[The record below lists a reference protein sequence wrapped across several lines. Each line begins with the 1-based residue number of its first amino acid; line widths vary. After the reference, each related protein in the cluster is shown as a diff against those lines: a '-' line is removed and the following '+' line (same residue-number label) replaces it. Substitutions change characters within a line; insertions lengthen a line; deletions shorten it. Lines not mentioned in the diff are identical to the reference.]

1 MSCLREP
8 GKARIR
14 VLLMFK
20 LGSEAP
26 PMMQWLLCTVTTAA
40 QNSWAG
46 QMRARPRPQGLWHR
60 PPCSARLCP
69 AHFWVQLSGAF
80 SVIQVKQRQ
89 APSLP
94 CKGLAAPS
102 HRSRPRAAKSSSSFL
117 FPTSGKAGLFTVIAI
132 NSPKGH
138 TSWQVQEASGTQP
151 LWKLNV
157 PGLSRNLPAC
167 LKFPPPL
174 SVPPCLHPLSLSF
187 NKHSSPFTCTRHCGK
202 Y

>member
-46 QMRARPRPQGLWHR
+46 QMRARPRPQGLWPR

-94 CKGLAAPS
+94 CKGLAVPS
-102 HRSRPRAAKSSSSFL
+102 HRPRPRAAKSSSSFL
-117 FPTSGKAGLFTVIAI
+117 FPTSGKASLFTVMAI

-138 TSWQVQEASGTQP
+138 ILASSGNQWDTAPVEAECSWA
-151 LWKLNV
+151 
-157 PGLSRNLPAC
+157 SRNLPAR
-167 LKFPPPL
+167 LIFPSL
-174 SVPPCLHPLSLSF
+174 FLSLLLPTL
-187 NKHSSPFTCTRHCGK
+187 SPCPSTNTHHPSHVPGTVVK